1 MPQVRVSIQPNLAPI
16 LRMLRLAVTRDVK
29 AVMAANSDILEREKT
44 CSLSLSTCSSVRTNR
59 SLTSTCR
66 PSSLVINE
74 INLNGPEIF
83 PKVNIFEKLECG
95 GMGTLFWGSY
105 GKKGK
110 LVIVK
115 IPNQLD
121 LSADLVKEGH
131 LLSEL
136 NRIGSI
142 YLPSFYGIGAIFI
155 RDPFNNEKVSLP
167 YYVMEYIPGLN
178 LNNYI
183 KSYMATY
190 GDAIPFWQVTLFSLE
205 TFLAV
210 LDLHNI
216 VGVAHRDLCASNLL
230 ISTRKDD
237 SSSIKVID
245 FGVAKR
251 KGTDDETLQAHYK
264 ERIISGRL
272 SYKPPEVLI
281 DGGEGNV
288 DVAMKTDLYALGLT
302 MFFMLTGKT
311 YYYKSEDFH
320 LTDRIPAEALRQI
333 PKDFADIIFRL
344 TNNDISKRLVD
355 YKEINDCLI
364 NLFIS
369 YGQEAANR
377 FDFIP

>member
-1 MPQVRVSIQPNLAPI
+1 
-16 LRMLRLAVTRDVK
+16 
-29 AVMAANSDILEREKT
+29 
-44 CSLSLSTCSSVRTNR
+44 
-59 SLTSTCR
+59 
-66 PSSLVINE
+66 
-74 INLNGPEIF
+74 
-83 PKVNIFEKLECG
+83 
-95 GMGTLFWGSY
+95 
-105 GKKGK
+105 
-110 LVIVK
+110 
-115 IPNQLD
+115 
-121 LSADLVKEGH
+121 
-131 LLSEL
+131 
-136 NRIGSI
+136 
-142 YLPSFYGIGAIFI
+142 
-155 RDPFNNEKVSLP
+155 
-167 YYVMEYIPGLN
+167 MEYIPGLN